1 MNQTTDKSASTK
13 RPLNKKEFILKVV
26 QTVISGFI
34 FVLCIT
40 ALLSIFEDSNISPGV
55 RLDRYGLMIVS
66 NDEFPHASMDYSP
79 VNSLSNKEVVKN
91 SNDLCMI
98 LTDKFNE
105 KDYNAF
111 YDITYYPEY
120 RIYVM
125 NVVIHAKDKRIRDD
139 LPGMK
144 WDFITDT
151 INTECKSWYDTLR
164 DSDVDSER
172 NVTVYFNIVD
182 LDNKSAI
189 LFSSKNG
196 STTFD
201 GLN

>member
-1 MNQTTDKSASTK
+1 MNRNTDKQASTK
-13 RPLNKKEFILKVV
+13 KPLNKKEFILKVV
-26 QTVISGFI
+26 QTAIAGFI

-55 RLDRYGLMIVS
+55 RLDRYGLLVVS
-66 NDEFPHASMDYSP
+66 NDEFPHVSMDYSP
-79 VNSLSNKEVVKN
+79 VNNLTNKEVVKG
-91 SNDLCMI
+91 SNELCST
-98 LTDKFNE
+98 LTEKFNE

-120 RIYVM
+120 KMYVM
-125 NVVIHAKDKRIRDD
+125 NIILHCKDKNIRED
-139 LPGMK
+139 LPGIK
-144 WDFITDT
+144 WNFIIDT
-151 INTECKSWYDTLR
+151 INTECESWYDTLL
-164 DSDVDSER
+164 DSKVDSER
-172 NVTVYFNIVD
+172 NVTVYFNMID